1 MHHRLLVLVMALVS
15 TPSVALAQNAK
26 INVLYAAAS
35 DFLPAFVAKDK
46 GFFDRHKLDVALT
59 RVQLA
64 PTVPAVL
71 MSGSAQIGMSTAP
84 NLLQAKDGGIDLVI
98 VAGSTRVTKANQ
110 TISLVARTGVSIPSP
125 ADLKGKKVGV
135 PGFNSLIDVVLR
147 KWLLNHQVP
156 VQSVNLIEAPIPQMN
171 DMLKAGVLDAVAVI
185 EPMRSRI
192 TAASNGV
199 IAADFYSEVNP
210 DTVGA
215 FWVATADWATA
226 NPETVAGFRAAL
238 AEGVRFIATDQ
249 DAAREIETKYLGI
262 VAPKLPT
269 FGAQIT
275 PADLDF
281 FAAIGKEIGLLRRPI
296 DTAKLILR

>member
-1 MHHRLLVLVMALVS
+1 MRHRFLIFVA
-15 TPSVALAQNAK
+15 ALASAPSAAAAQT
-26 INVLYAAAS
+26 IRIDVLYAVAS

-46 GFFDRHKLDVALT
+46 GFFGRHKLDVTLT
-59 RVQLA
+59 RVLSA
-64 PTVPAVL
+64 STVPAVL
-71 MSGSAQIGMSTAP
+71 VSGSAQIGMSTAP

-110 TISLVARTGVSIPSP
+110 TVSLVARTGVSVFSA

-156 VQSVNLIEAPIPQMN
+156 AQSVNLIEAPIPQMN

-192 TAASNGV
+192 TAAGNGV

-215 FWVATADWATA
+215 FWVATADWAGRNA
-226 NPETVAGFRAAL
+226 ETIAGFRAAL
-238 AEGVRFIATDQ
+238 AEGVRFIDADQ
-249 DAAREIETKYLGI
+249 GAAREIEAKYLGI

-269 FGAQIT
+269 YQAVVT

-281 FAAIGKEIGLLRRPI
+281 FATVGKEIGQLRRPI
-296 DTAKLILR
+296 DSATLILR